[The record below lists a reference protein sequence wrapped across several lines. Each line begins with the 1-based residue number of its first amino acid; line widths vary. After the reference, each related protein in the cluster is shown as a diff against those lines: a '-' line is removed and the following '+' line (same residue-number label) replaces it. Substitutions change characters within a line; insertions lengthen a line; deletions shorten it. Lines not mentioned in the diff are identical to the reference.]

1 MTDDTNGPEGHSSP
15 AEHSTG
21 RTSIAVWIVIAV
33 LAALLVFT
41 ATLSVIEWRRAGDLR
56 NSDSRRRSAAATAAQ
71 FGTAL
76 FTYDYNDL
84 AGAKAR
90 VVRLATP
97 AYAKGYDASSA
108 AEQATI
114 TKLKARETARASGVF
129 LTDAVK
135 NRVAAVVVLNSS
147 LQSASGNR
155 SSVTYLDVALVRQG
169 GTWKVDAAR
178 AVPVSS

>member
-1 MTDDTNGPEGHSSP
+1 MTDDTSGPTEG
-15 AEHSTG
+15 STG
-21 RTSIAVWIVIAV
+21 RTSTAVWIVIAV

-41 ATLSVIEWRRAGDLR
+41 ATLSLIEWRRASDLKQA
-56 NSDSRRRSAAATAAQ
+56 DSRRRTAAATAAQ

-76 FTYDYNDL
+76 FTYDYNDM
-84 AGAKAR
+84 AAAKAK
-90 VVRLATP
+90 VLRLATP

-114 TKLKARETARASGVF
+114 VQLKARETAKASGVF
-129 LTDAVK
+129 LTDVVK
-135 NRVAAVVVLNSS
+135 DRAAAVVVLNSA

-169 GTWKVDAAR
+169 SAWKVDSAR
-178 AVPVSS
+178 AVPIAS

>member
-1 MTDDTNGPEGHSSP
+1 MTDDTNE
-15 AEHSTG
+15 ERNTG
-21 RTSIAVWIVIAV
+21 RTSTAVWIVIAV
-33 LAALLVFT
+33 LAALVVFT
-41 ATLSVIEWRRAGDLR
+41 ATLSVIEWRRASDLR
-56 NSDSRRRSAAATAAQ
+56 QADSRRRTAASTASQ

-84 AGAKAR
+84 AAAKAR
-90 VVRLATP
+90 VLRLATA

-108 AEQATI
+108 ANQAAI
-114 TKLKARETARASGVF
+114 TKLKARQTARASGVF
-129 LTDAVK
+129 LTDVVK
-135 NRVAAVVVLNSS
+135 NHVAAVVVLNTA

-169 GTWKVDAAR
+169 SAWKVDAAR

>member
-1 MTDDTNGPEGHSSP
+1 MSDDTSGPEAP
-15 AEHSTG
+15 TPG
-21 RTSIAVWIVIAV
+21 RTSVAVWIVVAV
-33 LAALLVFT
+33 LGGLLVFT
-41 ATLSVIEWRRAGDLR
+41 ATLSVIEWRSASDLR
-56 NSDSRRRSAAATAAQ
+56 QADSRRHAAAATAAE

-84 AGAKAR
+84 AAAKAR
-90 VVRLATP
+90 IIRLVTP

-129 LTDAVK
+129 LTDVVK

>member
-1 MTDDTNGPEGHSSP
+1 M
-15 AEHSTG
+15 
-21 RTSIAVWIVIAV
+21 
-33 LAALLVFT
+33 
-41 ATLSVIEWRRAGDLR
+41 
-56 NSDSRRRSAAATAAQ
+56 
-71 FGTAL
+71 
-76 FTYDYNDL
+76 
-84 AGAKAR
+84 
-90 VVRLATP
+90 VRLATP
-97 AYAKGYDASSA
+97 AYAKGYGASSA

-129 LTDAVK
+129 LTDVVK

>member
-1 MTDDTNGPEGHSSP
+1 MTDDTSGPEG
-15 AEHSTG
+15 TG
-21 RTSIAVWIVIAV
+21 RASTAVWIVIAV

-41 ATLSVIEWRRAGDLR
+41 ATLSLIEWRRASDLKQAA
-56 NSDSRRRSAAATAAQ
+56 SRREAAAATAAQ

-76 FTYDYNDL
+76 FTYDYNDM
-84 AGAKAR
+84 AAAKAK
-90 VVRLATP
+90 VLRLATP
-97 AYAKGYDASSA
+97 AYAKGYDSSSA

-114 TKLKARETARASGVF
+114 ARLKARESARASGVF
-129 LTDAVK
+129 LTDVVK
-135 NRVAAVVVLNSS
+135 NKVAAVVVLNSS

-169 GTWKVDAAR
+169 SGWKVDAAR